1 MWYKLKS
8 GAKQFFFC
16 LNNSSLY
23 LRPVNILLTSSFNI
37 QNTVYSL
44 EKFKRCILTDR
55 VTLSRKVSRLV
66 SKANPFS
73 SSVLIRGK
81 LENLKKQKKK
91 QNRMAEHVFRVKR
104 ILPIWAI
111 SRAWT
116 LFLL

>member
-55 VTLSRKVSRLV
+55 VTLSRKVSRPCQQGKPIFFQRADSRKTGK
-66 SKANPFS
+66 SK
-73 SSVLIRGK
+73 K
-81 LENLKKQKKK
+81 TKKK
-91 QNRMAEHVFRVKR
+91 TKQNG
-104 ILPIWAI
+104 
-111 SRAWT
+111 
-116 LFLL
+116 